1 MTAIIPPTNCP
12 SCGSVLEWKGDL
24 LYCMSQSCGTRAKKS
39 IEHWGKTLKIKGL
52 GPSTIDKLDISN
64 VTQLYSLSLDVLIER
79 LGSQKNSEKLLA
91 EIQKS
96 ISAPLNKVLPAF
108 GIPLI
113 GNTAAQKLCT
123 VISSLEDYT
132 TEKAKQA
139 GLGPKAIFNLE
150 KWLVEDY
157 PLYRVTLPFSF
168 EAEAPSTVESLKG
181 VVCISGKLTSY
192 KTKAEAAKALNAAGY
207 EVKSSITK
215 DVTILVNESGIE
227 SAKTKKARESGVQI
241 VSNLIEFLGEV

>member
-1 MTAIIPPTNCP
+1 
-12 SCGSVLEWKGDL
+12 
-24 LYCMSQSCGTRAKKS
+24 MSQSCGTRAKKS

-52 GPSTIDKLDISN
+52 GPSTIDKLDIDN
-64 VTQLYSLSLDVLIER
+64 VAQLYSLTLDVLVER

-113 GNTAAQKLCT
+113 GNTAAQKLCS

-139 GLGPKAIFNLE
+139 GLGPKAILNLE
-150 KWLVEDY
+150 KWLEEEY
-157 PLYRVTLPFSF
+157 PLYRSLLPFSF
-168 EAEAPSTVESLKG
+168 KAEVSTQKATKG

-192 KTKAEAAKALNAAGY
+192 KTKAVATEALNAAGY

-215 DVTILVNESGIE
+215 DVTILVNESGVE

-241 VSNLIEFLGEV
+241 VSNLTEFLGEV

>member
-1 MTAIIPPTNCP
+1 
-12 SCGSVLEWKGDL
+12 
-24 LYCMSQSCGTRAKKS
+24 MSQSCGTRAKKS

-96 ISAPLNKVLPAF
+96 ISAPLNKVLPA
-108 GIPLI
+108 I
-113 GNTAAQKLCT
+113 GNTAAQKLCS

-150 KWLVEDY
+150 KWLEEEY
-157 PLYRVTLPFSF
+157 PLYRTVLPFSF
-168 EAEAPSTVESLKG
+168 KAEVSAQKATKG